1 MIITKNMHASFKKR
15 NGKLLSLMIIRT
27 IIKLTITEVFMST
40 KIQDI
45 GSELESGRIP
55 NELNILRTLGHDL
68 KENPQKYIE
77 LRNAIVNS
85 NSDEDKIKLLKQ
97 FVITEEKLRSM
108 VVDNKEVEPQWI
120 TITTITITLIPTVAY

>member
-1 MIITKNMHASFKKR
+1 MHASFKKR

>member
-1 MIITKNMHASFKKR
+1 
-15 NGKLLSLMIIRT
+15 
-27 IIKLTITEVFMST
+27 MST